1 MKVVI
6 VGAGEVGTYV
16 ARTLSRDDA
25 EIILVDRSSDALS
38 RAEEQLDALVLRGDG
53 TYRSVLEEAQVP
65 KADLVVAVTGS
76 DDANVVSCSLAAA
89 MGARRTVARVDA
101 PGFYQTRSGIE
112 QRVLGIHALLCAS
125 RLVSAELLRLVRALE
140 SDFAGNFCGNA
151 VQARLVRVPE
161 DSPVVGKAASALKLH
176 ARASVRGVV
185 RDGVLRGPETIS
197 QLAADDSLLLG
208 GAPGAVTAAYAK
220 LRGRRSERR
229 AIIVGGGDVGFQL
242 AQTLSKVE
250 ARVQVIERDR
260 ERCTLLSE
268 RLAEVNIIHGDGTN
282 MACLRD
288 EQIETADYLLA
299 VTKADE
305 TNLMVTLMAAHLGVD
320 RTFSLVHRPG
330 YADIYTQLGIHG
342 TAGAHDVIARTVEW
356 LLPHKGALLRQPLGN
371 TGHEVV
377 EVVVPRTLARRLHV
391 AELPLPPGALLL
403 GIGRK
408 QAFVPPATEA
418 AIEGRDHLV
427 IAAPAGSVTRIERR
441 VRSLGKEA
449 AA

>member
-1 MKVVI
+1 SGDARGRDRRQLRSPLPGARAGRADHGAAGDAAVRRPQRTRDPSRAGGRRGGRRAVRRGSRAPLDRALPHAAAGAAGGQPVKVVI
-6 VGAGEVGTYV
+6 IGAGEVGTYV
-16 ARTLSRDDA
+16 ARTLSREDA

-125 RLVSAELLRLVRALE
+125 RLVSAELLRRVRALE
-140 SDFAGNFCGNA
+140 SDFAGNFGGNA

-208 GAPGAVTAAYAK
+208 GAPGAVTAAFAK

-320 RTFSLVHRPG
+320 RTFSLVHRRG
-330 YADIYTQLGIHG
+330 Y
-342 TAGAHDVIARTVEW
+342 
-356 LLPHKGALLRQPLGN
+356 
-371 TGHEVV
+371 
-377 EVVVPRTLARRLHV
+377 
-391 AELPLPPGALLL
+391 
-403 GIGRK
+403 
-408 QAFVPPATEA
+408 
-418 AIEGRDHLV
+418 
-427 IAAPAGSVTRIERR
+427 
-441 VRSLGKEA
+441 
-449 AA
+449 